1 VTLGNDV
8 KSKKCWTE
16 NYKVFELDP
25 LQLNLLDI
33 VLRFDVALEII
44 EISLCLPSW
53 YKR

>member
-8 KSKKCWTE
+8 KSKKCWTQ

-33 VLRFDVALEII
+33 GPVYRSKIKLIVIKCDIN
-44 EISLCLPSW
+44 
-53 YKR
+53 